1 MKKGWFLF
9 VILLIANGVT
19 AQNEVIKKALTE
31 RFAALQKLDKKAI
44 ASFHAPKSTVVVS
57 GEAFADIN
65 AYLTKQLPEF
75 EGTGVV
81 FDNHVVDVTK
91 AETNWATATE
101 SYQYSFKKGEKAI
114 KGTGTATYTFQKTG
128 SKWRIVQFHVSFKRQ

>member
-1 MKKGWFLF
+1 MKKALFLF
-9 VILLIANGVT
+9 AILLMANGVM
-19 AQNEVIKKALTE
+19 AQNEVIKKVLTD

-44 ASFHAPKSTVVVS
+44 SSFHAPKATAVVS

-75 EGTGVV
+75 EGTGVI
-81 FDNHVVDVTK
+81 FDNHVVNVSK
-91 AETNWATATE
+91 AKTDWATATE

-128 SKWRIVQFHVSFKRQ
+128 SKWLIVQFHVSFKRQ